1 MAFKQ
6 SYVGR
11 IGSQLTTWLGVPRVI
26 TLPVLV
32 LLAGGCGELLW
43 RFVDNVKVLSW
54 VSGMATPF
62 CMMCA
67 TVVWA
72 MRDRLTDA
80 FDTDQMSSKEY
91 QNLVEMVNRHRARSS
106 FWAAFAGL
114 MALVSSVPAVSNQ
127 LIGPVWHWMVIGTSV
142 SVAGAIYAY
151 LLANFWEQQ
160 IRAQRT
166 KQKLESKRAI
176 ERNELLRGLASSQ
189 PTGAGMGW
197 VDGPDL
203 IDPVNLHH

>member
-1 MAFKQ
+1 MASKQ
-6 SYVGR
+6 SYIGR
-11 IGSQLTTWLGVPRVI
+11 VVSQLTTWLGVPRVI

-32 LLAGGCGELLW
+32 LFSGGCGELLW
-43 RFVDNVKVLSW
+43 HFVTSAKVLSW
-54 VSGMATPF
+54 VAGMATPF

-72 MRDRLTDA
+72 MRDRLSDA

-91 QNLVEMVNRHRARSS
+91 QKLAEMVSEHRTRSS
-106 FWAAFAGL
+106 YWAAFAGL
-114 MALVSSVPAVSNQ
+114 MALVSSIPTVSNQ

-151 LLANFWEQQ
+151 LLANHWEQQ

-176 ERNELLRGLASSQ
+176 ERNELLLGLASSN
-189 PTGAGMGW
+189 PVGDGMGW
-197 VDGPDL
+197 IDGPDL
-203 IDPVNLHH
+203 IDPIKLHH